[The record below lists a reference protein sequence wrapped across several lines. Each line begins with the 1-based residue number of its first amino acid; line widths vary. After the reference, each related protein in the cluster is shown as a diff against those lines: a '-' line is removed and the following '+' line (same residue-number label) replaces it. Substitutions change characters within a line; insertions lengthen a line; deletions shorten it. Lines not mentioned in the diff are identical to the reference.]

1 MKFILAILAL
11 AFIAPANAKPVKKPD
26 ANGNAITKRCDPP
39 RRWIEVN
46 ALADDAGRP
55 SKAICK

>member
-11 AFIAPANAKPVKKPD
+11 AFIAPANAKPAKKPD
-26 ANGNAITKRCDPP
+26 GNAITKRCDPP
-39 RRWIEVN
+39 KRWIEVD

-55 SKAICK
+55 SKLVCK

>member
-11 AFIAPANAKPVKKPD
+11 AFISPANAKPVKKPD
-26 ANGNAITKRCDPP
+26 GNMSTRRCDPP
-39 RRWIEVN
+39 KRWIEID

-55 SKAICK
+55 SKVICK